1 MQNKLGIW
9 VVIELLYVLL
19 RVYELRHDFMLK
31 IMWRWV
37 DFKMADQGT
46 CYIYA
51 FRYWILVLRGWQTMK
66 WPAMLLQGGT
76 GHLKSCWIGC
86 ITIKQVTIYM
96 SLCHCPYRCWS
107 YFKQCFYKSWL
118 ILLYFSRVII
128 KTRAHDNLF
137 LIFSWHLVSWM
148 YNGWITYIED
158 TISRHR
164 SYPL

>member
-9 VVIELLYVLL
+9 VVIELLYVLF

-76 GHLKSCWIGC
+76 GRLKSCWIGC
-86 ITIKQVTIYM
+86 ITIKQVTIYVTL
-96 SLCHCPYRCWS
+96 SLPIQILIVFQTMFLQVMVDFIVFQSS
-107 YFKQCFYKSWL
+107 YYSKPKL
-118 ILLYFSRVII
+118 ELMII
-128 KTRAHDNLF
+128 Y
-137 LIFSWHLVSWM
+137 S
-148 YNGWITYIED
+148 
-158 TISRHR
+158 
-164 SYPL
+164 